1 MNLIDWILV
10 GGFLIGGIV
19 LGNILGRVTNHYLS
33 GDRQPQPI
41 RDAAKPL
48 SSLVLYGFIIAGLMA
63 ALGIVQPDALAEIP
77 KDLIA
82 FLPRVLS
89 AAIIVIGANVITS
102 FVQAAIRPM
111 LGRSSARVQRQV
123 NMAVKALIVGMATV
137 LAITQ
142 IGIDTTIINILVAAI
157 FFGLAA
163 SMTLLVGLGGQA
175 VAREVASSRAVRRLV
190 TEGDQVTVGSL
201 SGTVIAVRP
210 TAVEIHDSSGTVRLI
225 PSSHFVGE
233 PLTVTRNRT
242 EPPES

>member
-1 MNLIDWILV
+1 MTLIDWILV
-10 GGFLIGGIV
+10 GGFLVGGIV

-33 GDRQPQPI
+33 GERQPPPI

-48 SSLVLYGFIIAGLMA
+48 SSLVMYGFVIAGLMA

-89 AAIIVIGANVITS
+89 AAIIIIGANVVTS
-102 FVQAAIRPM
+102 FVQAALRPM

-123 NMAVKALIVGMATV
+123 NLVVKALIVGLATV
-137 LAITQ
+137 LAVSQ
-142 IGIDTTIINILVAAI
+142 IGIDTTIVNIVLGAL

-175 VAREVASSRAVRRLV
+175 VAKEVASSRAVRRLV
-190 TEGDQVTVGSL
+190 SEGDYVTVGTIA
-201 SGTVIAVRP
+201 GTVVAVRP
-210 TAVEIHDSSGTVRLI
+210 TAVEIHDAAGSITLV
-225 PSSHFVGE
+225 PSSQFVGE
-233 PLTVTRNRT
+233 PLTVTRNQS
-242 EPPES
+242 EPT

>member
-1 MNLIDWILV
+1 MTLIDWTLV
-10 GGFLIGGIV
+10 GGFLVGGVV
-19 LGNILGRVTNHYLS
+19 LGNVFGRITDRYLS
-33 GDRQPQPI
+33 REAQPQPI

-102 FVQAAIRPM
+102 FAHAALRPM
-111 LGRSSARVQRQV
+111 MGRSSARVQRQV
-123 NMAVKALIVGMATV
+123 NLAVKVLIVGMATV
-137 LAITQ
+137 LAVTQ
-142 IGIDTTIINILVAAI
+142 IGIDTTIVNILVGAI

-175 VAREVASSRAVRRLV
+175 VAREVAASRAVRRLV
-190 TEGDQVTVGSL
+190 TEGDQVTVGSV

-210 TAVEIHDSSGTVRLI
+210 TAVELHDASGTVILI
-225 PSSHFVGE
+225 PSSQFVGE
-233 PLTVTRNRT
+233 SLTVIRT
-242 EPPES
+242 VAQD